1 MENLKSFFLLIKEIN
16 TENKALKRS
25 IPTTAYQTSVSF
37 AISLSII
44 SAETYIFIYDPIGL
58 MNEIKINVEFKA
70 NYEETNATVPIFTT
84 NMIEYFEQ
92 KLNDKVKEEINKIIN
107 IEKEKGIDFLYLR
120 EKLELKHP
128 YKYEK
133 NKEKFMKLLQKCTIR
148 INSKGSIQTTY
159 DIVESNKHQKGEG

>member
-1 MENLKSFFLLIKEIN
+1 MDKEQTTVANYLLNTNNVNVITIHDKENFVVFRIENLNSNIN
-16 TENKALKRS
+16 FEFDKN
-25 IPTTAYQTSVSF
+25 
-37 AISLSII
+37 
-44 SAETYIFIYDPIGL
+44 GL